1 MVGCIIFFPGLKHNT
16 LSVALHSNTKK
27 NMFTKLTLIYIKL
40 VKEQTILI
48 KCKLVI
54 KKIIERA
61 GIVGFLYLSVIIV
74 VNYLYYLSKY

>member
-1 MVGCIIFFPGLKHNT
+1 
-16 LSVALHSNTKK
+16 
-27 NMFTKLTLIYIKL
+27 MFTKLTLIYIKL